1 MSIPTITKEPAGPN
15 ARLFE
20 PYTQMPERLHPRVW
34 RVLRWF
40 GVACALTIVAASILV
55 PPLGLL
61 LFWGVFVPVVP
72 LVFLVAPALWRNV
85 CPMASLNQIPRTLG
99 LTRGLTLPLW
109 VQQYAPL
116 ISAGLFLAI
125 VPFRKVLLESSG
137 LALAVFLLSVLS
149 LAFLGGL
156 LFKGKSG
163 WCSQFCPMLQVER
176 FYGQSPLLVVRNSH
190 CRPCVGCTKN
200 CYDFNPTAAHLA
212 DLYDGN
218 PRLAANR
225 KLFAGAMPGLILA
238 FFTQPEFADITAT
251 SVLLLYGRILLFVA
265 AGIGVFMAVE
275 AVTGLSSYKLVLVHV
290 VVALNLFYWFVAPQV
305 MQRFGLGETPLPYL
319 LQAAVAV
326 LTVVWFLR
334 ALPRERLF
342 RDATPTAPARDA
354 DRVLRVYDEDRAEKV
369 EVAFTPGPTVLA
381 KGGETLLEVA
391 EANQV
396 NMEAGCRMGMCGADP
411 VRITAGMENLSP
423 VSSAERATLERL
435 GLPAGCRMACS
446 AHVQGPV
453 TVVPTADPAAL
464 QEEPAA
470 VAAEGNGTPA
480 PAFAISEDVR
490 RVVVIGAGA
499 AGVNAAIE
507 VRKLHPEA
515 EITLLGDEPYDFYN
529 RMAIGKLVSETTAID
544 KLYLMPRDWAAAWR
558 IRYLRGVSATAIDR
572 TKREVTTEEG
582 ETIPYDRLLL
592 ATGAQSFVPEIEG
605 FGLDGSFVLRTI
617 DDAVQVQQYI
627 RRRRCRRALII
638 GGGLLGLEAAHSIT
652 ELGAYAFVFNRSEW
666 PLNRQLD
673 RPAGMLLGQMMQ
685 DFGIAILPWAEPR
698 RIFGT
703 EQVEGVVLSDGR
715 KLGVDLCLVAT
726 GIRPNVELAR
736 AAGLAVRRGVV
747 VDDRMMTSD
756 PHIFA
761 AGDVTEHEGRVHGLW
776 PASMEQAHVA
786 ATNLLGGDLRYAGAV
801 PPAKLK
807 VPEVD
812 LLSVGETEAQGDGYR
827 ALSFQDRDPRRYRK
841 LVLKD
846 GKVRGAIL
854 IGHAE
859 LAEPVTRAVE
869 ANMDVTPVLA
879 SLERGDWSV
888 LSEPSLDR
896 RVPEPVG
903 AS

>member
-1 MSIPTITKEPAGPN
+1 LSYSQDIKKAASPK

-20 PYTQMPERLHPRVW
+20 PYTQMPERVHPRVW
-34 RVLRWF
+34 TVMRWF
-40 GVACALTIVAASILV
+40 GVACALSIVAASILD

-61 LFWGVFVPVVP
+61 IFWGVFVPIVP
-72 LVFLVAPALWRNV
+72 LIFLIAPALWRNV
-85 CPMASLNQIPRTLG
+85 CPMASLNQLPRTLG
-99 LTRGLTLPLW
+99 FTRGLTLPLW

-116 ISAGLFLAI
+116 ISAGLFLSI
-125 VPFRKVLLESSG
+125 VAFRKVLLESSG
-137 LALAVFLLSVLS
+137 LALAVFLLSVLA
-149 LAFLGGL
+149 LAFLGGV

-176 FYGQSPLLVVRNSH
+176 FYGQSPLVVVRNSH

-200 CYDFNPTAAHLA
+200 CYDFNPTAAYLA
-212 DLYDGN
+212 DLYDDN
-218 PRLAANR
+218 PRLGANR

-238 FFTQPEFADITAT
+238 FFTQPALTDITAT

-265 AGIGVFMAVE
+265 AGVGIFMAVE
-275 AVTGLSSYKLVLVHV
+275 AVSNLSSYKLVLGHV
-290 VVALNLFYWFVAPQV
+290 VVALNLFYWFVAPRA
-305 MQRFGLGETPLPYL
+305 MQQFGLGETPLAYL
-319 LQAAVAV
+319 LQAAVAI

-342 RDATPTAPARDA
+342 LGASHTTPARDT

-381 KGGETLLEVA
+381 KGGQTLLEVA

-411 VRITAGMENLSP
+411 VRITAGLENLSP

-435 GLPAGCRMACS
+435 GLPAECRMACS
-446 AHVQGPV
+446 AHVQGSV
-453 TVVPTADPAAL
+453 TVVPTADPAAV
-464 QEEPAA
+464 QDEPA
-470 VAAEGNGTPA
+470 VAASEGDETPA
-480 PAFAISEDVR
+480 PGFAISEDVR

-507 VRKLHPEA
+507 VRKLHPEG
-515 EITLLGDEPYDFYN
+515 EVTLLGDEPYDFYN

-544 KLYLMPRDWAAAWR
+544 KLYLMPRDWAAARR
-558 IRYLRGVSATAIDR
+558 IRYLRGVFATAIDR
-572 TKREVTTEEG
+572 MKREVRTAEG
-582 ETIPYDRLLL
+582 ESIPYDRLLL
-592 ATGAQSFVPEIEG
+592 ATGAKSFVPEIEG
-605 FGLDGSFVLRTI
+605 FGLEGTFVLRTI
-617 DDAVQVQQYI
+617 EDAVQVQQYI
-627 RRRRCRRALII
+627 RRQRCRRALII

-652 ELGAYAFVFNRSEW
+652 ELGAYAFVLNRNEW

-673 RPAGMLLGQMMQ
+673 RPAGMLLGQLMQ

-703 EQVEGVVLSDGR
+703 ERVEGVVLSDGR

-736 AAGLAVRRGVV
+736 EAGLAVRRGVV

-761 AGDVTEHEGRVHGLW
+761 AGDVTEHEGRIHGLW

-786 ATNLLGGDLRYAGAV
+786 ATNLLGGDLRYAGSA

-807 VPEVD
+807 VPEID
-812 LLSVGETEAQGDGYR
+812 LLSVGETEAR
-827 ALSFQDRDPRRYRK
+827 SESARELRFEDRNPRRYRK
-841 LVLKD
+841 LVLRD
-846 GKVRGAIL
+846 GKVCGAIL

-859 LAEPVTRAVE
+859 LSEPVTRAVE

-879 SLERGDWSV
+879 PLERGDWSV
-888 LSEPSLDR
+888 LSTS
-896 RVPEPVG
+896 
-903 AS
+903 

>member
-1 MSIPTITKEPAGPN
+1 VSLSKDTEKLAGPN
-15 ARLFE
+15 TRLFT
-20 PYTQMPERLHPRVW
+20 PYTQIPERVHPRVW
-34 RVLRWF
+34 TVLRWF
-40 GVACALTIVAASILV
+40 GVACALGIVAASILV

-61 LFWGVFVPVVP
+61 IFWGVFVPLLP

-99 LTRGLTLPLW
+99 FTRGLTLPLW

-116 ISAGLFLAI
+116 ISGGLFVAI
-125 VPFRKVLLESSG
+125 VPFRKVLLERSG
-137 LALAVFLLSVLS
+137 LALAVFLLSVLA
-149 LAFLGGL
+149 LAFLGGVI
-156 LFKGKSG
+156 FKGKSG

-225 KLFAGAMPGLILA
+225 KVFAGAMPWLILA
-238 FFTQPEFADITAT
+238 FFTQPELTDLTAT

-290 VVALNLFYWFVAPQV
+290 VVALNLFYWFVAPRA
-305 MQRFGLGETPLPYL
+305 MQQFGLGETPLPYL

-342 RDATPTAPARDA
+342 LGAAPTAPTRDA
-354 DRVLRVYDEDRAEKV
+354 DLVLRVYDEDRAEKV

-435 GLPAGCRMACS
+435 GLPAECRMACS

-453 TVVPTADPAAL
+453 TVVPTADLSAV
-464 QEEPAA
+464 QEESTAP
-470 VAAEGNGTPA
+470 EGDATTTPG
-480 PAFAISEDVR
+480 FAISEDVR

-499 AGVNAAIE
+499 AGVNAAVE
-507 VRKLHPEA
+507 VRKLHPEG

-529 RMAIGKLVSETTAID
+529 RMAIGKLVSEATAID
-544 KLYLMPRDWAAAWR
+544 KLYLMPRDWAAARR

-572 TKREVTTEEG
+572 TEQEVRTDEG
-582 ETIPYDRLLL
+582 QSIPYDRLLL

-605 FGLDGSFVLRTI
+605 FGLEGTFVLRTI

-627 RRRRCRRALII
+627 RRQRCRRALII

-652 ELGAYAFVFNRSEW
+652 ELGAYAFVLNRNEW

-673 RPAGMLLGQMMQ
+673 RPAGALLGQLMQ

-703 EQVEGVVLSDGR
+703 ERVEGVVLSDGR

-726 GIRPNVELAR
+726 GIRPNLELAR
-736 AAGLAVRRGVV
+736 EAGLAVRRGVV

-786 ATNLLGGDLRYAGAV
+786 ATNLLGGDLRYTGAV

-807 VPEVD
+807 VPEIDV
-812 LLSVGETEAQGDGYR
+812 LSVGETEARSEGAR
-827 ALSFQDRDPRRYRK
+827 ELRFEDRHPRRYRK
-841 LVLKD
+841 LVLED
-846 GKVRGAIL
+846 GKIRGAIL
-854 IGHAE
+854 IGHGE
-859 LAEPVTRAVE
+859 LTEPVSRAVE

-888 LSEPSLDR
+888 LSAQTLDGK
-896 RVPEPVG
+896 VPEPVG
-903 AS
+903 TS

>member
-1 MSIPTITKEPAGPN
+1 MRLPKTTNKLADPKV
-15 ARLFE
+15 RLFE
-20 PYTQMPERLHPRVW
+20 PYTQMPERVHPRVW
-34 RVLRWF
+34 TVLRWF
-40 GVACALTIVAASILV
+40 GVACALGIVTASIIA
-55 PPLGLL
+55 PSLGLL
-61 LFWGVFVPVVP
+61 IFWGVFVPIVP

-99 LTRGLTLPLW
+99 FTRGLTLPLR

-137 LALAVFLLSVLS
+137 PALAVFLVSVLA
-149 LAFLGGL
+149 LALLGGII
-156 LFKGKSG
+156 FKGKSG

-200 CYDFNPTAAHLA
+200 CYDFNPTAAYLA
-212 DLYDGN
+212 DLYDEN
-218 PRLAANR
+218 PRLSANR
-225 KLFAGAMPGLILA
+225 KLFAGAMPWLIFA
-238 FFTQPEFADITAT
+238 FFTQPELPDITAT
-251 SVLLLYGRILLFVA
+251 SVLFLYGRILFFVA

-275 AVTGLSSYKLVLVHV
+275 AVSNLSSYKLVLVHV
-290 VVALNLFYWFVAPQV
+290 VVALNLFYWFVAPRAVQ
-305 MQRFGLGETPLPYL
+305 QFGLGETSLQYA

-342 RDATPTAPARDA
+342 LGAAHTTPARNT
-354 DRVLRVYDEDRAEKV
+354 DRVLRVYDENRAEKV
-369 EVAFTPGPTVLA
+369 AVVFTPGPTVLA
-381 KGGETLLEVA
+381 KGGQSLLEVA

-411 VRITAGMENLSP
+411 VRVTAGMENLSP

-435 GLPAGCRMACS
+435 GLPAECRMACS

-453 TVVPTADPAAL
+453 TVVPTADPAAV
-464 QEEPAA
+464 QGEPAA
-470 VAAEGNGTPA
+470 TVSEDGATLTPG
-480 PAFAISEDVR
+480 FAISEEVR
-490 RVVVIGAGA
+490 RTVVIGAGA

-529 RMAIGKLVSETTAID
+529 RMAIGKLVSEATAID
-544 KLYLMPRDWAAAWR
+544 KLYLMPRDWASARR
-558 IRYLRGVSATAIDR
+558 IRYLRGISATSVDR
-572 TKREVTTEEG
+572 AKQEVRTDQG
-582 ETIPYDRLLL
+582 ESIPYDRLLL

-605 FGLDGSFVLRTI
+605 FGLEGTFVLRTI

-627 RRRRCRRALII
+627 RRRSCRRALII

-652 ELGAYAFVFNRSEW
+652 ELGAYAFVLNRNEW

-673 RPAGMLLGQMMQ
+673 RPAGTLLGKLMQ

-703 EQVEGVVLSDGR
+703 GRVEGVVLSDGR
-715 KLGVDLCLVAT
+715 RLGVDLCLVAT

-736 AAGLAVRRGVV
+736 ESGLAVRRGVV

-761 AGDVTEHEGRVHGLW
+761 AGDVTEYEGRVHGLW

-786 ATNLLGGDLRYAGAV
+786 ATNLLGGDLRYTGAV
-801 PPAKLK
+801 SPTKLK
-807 VPEVD
+807 VPEID
-812 LLSVGETEAQGDGYR
+812 LLLVGETEAPGEGAHELR
-827 ALSFQDRDPRRYRK
+827 FEDRNPRRYRK
-841 LVLKD
+841 LVLRD
-846 GKVRGAIL
+846 GKVCGAIL

-859 LAEPVTRAVE
+859 LTEPVTRAVE
-869 ANMDVTPVLA
+869 ANMDVMPVLTP
-879 SLERGDWSV
+879 LERGDWSV
-888 LSEPSLDR
+888 LSTS
-896 RVPEPVG
+896 
-903 AS
+903 